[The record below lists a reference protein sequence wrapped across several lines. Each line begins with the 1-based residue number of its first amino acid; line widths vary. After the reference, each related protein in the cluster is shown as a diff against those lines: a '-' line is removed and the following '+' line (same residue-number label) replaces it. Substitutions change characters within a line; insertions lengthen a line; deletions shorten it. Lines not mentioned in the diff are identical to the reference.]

1 MILPIYVTGHVNK
14 CWKLLCLNL
23 GPSLLKIKLFD
34 PFRETVPLIGELFRG
49 AVPLIGELFWENCPF
64 DWRVIS
70 GYCPFE
76 SLVIMFFTYS
86 VLRRHVRD

>member
-34 PFRETVPLIGELFRG
+34 PFRETVPLIGELFRDT
-49 AVPLIGELFWENCPF
+49 VPLIGELFRETVPLIGELF
-64 DWRVIS
+64 
-70 GYCPFE
+70 
-76 SLVIMFFTYS
+76 
-86 VLRRHVRD
+86 RDTVPLTGELFRDTVPLKV